1 MTPKLT
7 LLGAPPSTR
16 LDDRAGRIGGAGRS
30 PAHTLSP
37 DPNLWTAAEP
47 NDHVTASPARA
58 SVRLG
63 WPHRFQRALGLAA
76 WLWSSLD
83 RRIAETRTRHALA
96 RLDDLAL
103 KDIGLSRSD
112 IESVSR
118 ALGRQMDVD
127 ARGAGQGR
135 RSTVR
140 RDG

>member
-1 MTPKLT
+1 
-7 LLGAPPSTR
+7 
-16 LDDRAGRIGGAGRS
+16 
-30 PAHTLSP
+30 
-37 DPNLWTAAEP
+37 
-47 NDHVTASPARA
+47 
-58 SVRLG
+58 
-63 WPHRFQRALGLAA
+63 
-76 WLWSSLD
+76 
-83 RRIAETRTRHALA
+83 
-96 RLDDLAL
+96 LDDLAL